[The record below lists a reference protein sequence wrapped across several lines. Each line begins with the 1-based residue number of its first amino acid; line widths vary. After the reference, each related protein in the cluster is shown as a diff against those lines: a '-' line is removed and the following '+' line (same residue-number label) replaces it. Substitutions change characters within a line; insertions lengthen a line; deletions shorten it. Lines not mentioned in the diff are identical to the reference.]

1 MKASLFVVLPIVC
14 VVLAIAIKAVL
25 TPALGDLEPVDLR
38 GRTFVI
44 TGATSGLG
52 MWQAEKLASW
62 NASLV
67 LPVRDL
73 ARGKLFAETLRTK
86 YPSAPPAVV
95 ERMDLVSLDSVRS
108 FASKYKGPVDVLVN
122 NAAMLGSGE
131 LSRTKDG
138 FEECLQ
144 VNYLS
149 SFLLTALLLERIE
162 QSPAGRI
169 VHISA
174 KAHEWANIDIKA
186 LLETKILGPD
196 FPLRQ
201 STMMGNLGGSY
212 ADSKLAQILFSGALT
227 GRLKPNVVSLS
238 LHPAIVKTELM
249 RDGNMNPLSKF
260 FVENV
265 MMKIGQA
272 VGFMQSTEDAPKTQV
287 HVSTHPAFQGAGG
300 RYYSP
305 LYPPLVSC
313 GKKAEDCAVS
323 DLSQAAQNI
332 TLQEELFAASCELL
346 GLSTTEGLCSRKPS
360 S

>member
-1 MKASLFVVLPIVC
+1 MKTALFFALPTVC
-14 VVLAIAIKAVL
+14 VIVAIAIKALL
-25 TPALGDLEPVDLR
+25 TPALGDLEPIDLR

-52 MWQAEKLASW
+52 LWQAEKLASW

-73 ARGKLFAETLRTK
+73 SRGRFLADTLLTK
-86 YPSAPPAVV
+86 YPHAPPAVI
-95 ERMDLVSLDSVRS
+95 EQMDLASLDSVRS
-108 FASKYKGPVDVLVN
+108 FVNTYKGPVDVLVN

-149 SFLLTALLLERIE
+149 SFLLTSLLLERME

-174 KAHEWANIDIKA
+174 KAHQWANIDIKA
-186 LLETKILGPD
+186 LLDQKILGPD
-196 FPLRQ
+196 FPARQ
-201 STMMGNLGGSY
+201 SLMMGNLGGSY

-227 GRLKPNVVSLS
+227 RRLKPNVVSLS
-238 LHPAIVKTELM
+238 VHPAIVKTELL
-249 RDGNMNPLSKF
+249 RDRNVNPLSKF

-287 HVSTHPAFQGAGG
+287 HVSTHPALQAAGG

-305 LYPPLVSC
+305 LYPPLVNC

-323 DLSQAAQNI
+323 DLSQAAQNVP
-332 TLQEELFAASCELL
+332 LQEELFEASCKLL
-346 GLSTTEGLCSRKPS
+346 GLSKTEGLCSRKAS